1 MVVRVRRGDRSWV
14 LYVITGGRTT
24 PHSRKR
30 DAEQSR
36 ESKRNTQT
44 LTSGSKSQFRTQTYK
59 SALVNSLCEITLWA
73 KKKRKRKKCLRG
85 LDKNG
90 QHSTKWLSTQRMK
103 SLVKYKKANP
113 SPVTKEHLKSQHT
126 KKFCKLQGER
136 KRKSTQNQVKF
147 PRGVSAWI
155 RNS

>member
-73 KKKRKRKKCLRG
+73 KKKKEKE
-85 LDKNG
+85 KNALEDWTRMD
-90 QHSTKWLSTQRMK
+90 STAPSG
-103 SLVKYKKANP
+103 SLL
-113 SPVTKEHLKSQHT
+113 KE
-126 KKFCKLQGER
+126 
-136 KRKSTQNQVKF
+136 
-147 PRGVSAWI
+147 
-155 RNS
+155 

>member
-14 LYVITGGRTT
+14 LYVITGGRTP

-59 SALVNSLCEITLWA
+59 SALVNNLCEITLWA
-73 KKKRKRKKCLRG
+73 KKEKKNALEDWTRM
-85 LDKNG
+85 D
-90 QHSTKWLSTQRMK
+90 STAPSG
-103 SLVKYKKANP
+103 SLL
-113 SPVTKEHLKSQHT
+113 KE
-126 KKFCKLQGER
+126 
-136 KRKSTQNQVKF
+136 
-147 PRGVSAWI
+147 
-155 RNS
+155 